1 MRNSDLID
9 WAKALAGLLAL
20 VVIVGVVIWSIAR
33 DFGARRDCRG
43 AGGRV
48 VEERV
53 YTGQSCETHHSGS
66 RSWTDCHATYRYP
79 WHCEYPAE
87 GR

>member
-1 MRNSDLID
+1 MRSDTED
-9 WAKALAGLLAL
+9 WLKIIGGVVAL
-20 VVIVGVVIWSIAR
+20 VGLCALLIWVIAR
-33 DFGARRDCRG
+33 DVGARRECRG

-87 GR
+87 RR